1 MKNFVQDGA
10 VLVTEALDTV
20 AAGDFVKV
28 GELKG
33 FAQNDAVVGQNV
45 AVVTEGVYETT
56 VQAEADISVGDPIFA
71 PASAGFLV
79 DLTTAADDG
88 MIENPTPNVKIG
100 FATEA
105 ATALAGVA
113 TVNVKLV

>member
-1 MKNFVQDGA
+1 MKNYIQDGK
-10 VLVTEALDTV
+10 VLVVEAAETV
-20 AAGDFVKV
+20 ASGDFVKV

-45 AVVTEGVYETT
+45 AIVTEGVF
-56 VQAEADISVGDPIFA
+56 EADVAAAADINPGDPIYWGGDVS
-71 PASAGFLV
+71 PMIGL
-79 DLTTAADDG
+79 TAASDDG
-88 MIENPTPNVKIG
+88 MEPAAPFAKIG

>member
-1 MKNFVQDGA
+1 MRTYVQEGK
-10 VLVTEALDTV
+10 VLSVEATDTL

-33 FAQNDAVVGQNV
+33 FAQNDAVIGQNV
-45 AVVTEGVYETT
+45 ALVTEGVFEAT
-56 VQAEADISVGDPIFA
+56 VDAAADIAVGDPIYATPGSFA
-71 PASAGFLV
+71 PE
-79 DLTTAADDG
+79 LTTSADDG
-88 MIENPTPNVKIG
+88 GDPAVAFAKIG

-105 ATALAGVA
+105 ASPIAGVA

>member
-1 MKNFVQDGA
+1 MKNFVQDGKVLA
-10 VLVTEALDTV
+10 VEAADTV

-28 GELKG
+28 GELHG
-33 FAQNDAVVGQNV
+33 FVQSDAVIGQMV

-56 VQAEADISVGDPIFA
+56 VQAEADIAAGDPIFA

-88 MIENPTPNVKIG
+88 MIENPTPNVKVG
-100 FATEA
+100 FATESA
-105 ATALAGVA
+105 AALAGVA
-113 TVNVKLV
+113 TVNVKLA

>member
-1 MKNFVQDGA
+1 MRTYVQEGK
-10 VLVTEALDTV
+10 VLSVEATDTV

-28 GELKG
+28 GDLKG
-33 FAQNDAVVGQNV
+33 FAQNDAVIGQAV
-45 AVVTEGVYETT
+45 AVVTEGVFE
-56 VQAEADISVGDPIFA
+56 AEVAAAADIAAGDPIYF
-71 PASAGFLV
+71 GGDV
-79 DLTTAADDG
+79 DVNVGLTTAADDG
-88 MIENPTPNVKIG
+88 QDPAAPFVKVG